1 MICQNCQRDAADY
14 SSFCPFCG
22 APQRV
27 PSSGQSKPFKR
38 LTRSTSDRK
47 IAGVCGGIAEYF
59 DIDSTF
65 VRLIWVL
72 LILLPIPLVP
82 AFLGYFV
89 AWVIMPK
96 APRFTAAPAQQ
107 PPVIIPNSAQT
118 AQF

>member
-14 SSFCPFCG
+14 SNFCPFCG
-22 APQRV
+22 APTHV
-27 PSSGQSKPFKR
+27 LSNGPSRTSKR
-38 LTRSTSDRK
+38 LMRSTSDSK

-59 DIDSTF
+59 DIDSTV

-96 APRFTAAPAQQ
+96 APRFTPAPAQQ
-107 PPVIIPNSAQT
+107 PPVIIPNSTQT
-118 AQF
+118 A

>member
-1 MICQNCQRDAADY
+1 MICQNCRRDVADY

-22 APQRV
+22 SPQHV
-27 PSSGQSKPFKR
+27 PSIGPSRTSNR
-38 LTRSTSDRK
+38 LMRSTSDRK

-59 DIDSTF
+59 DIDSSL

-82 AFLGYFV
+82 ASLGYFV
-89 AWVIMPK
+89 AWLVMPK
-96 APRFTAAPAQQ
+96 APRYTGAAAQQ

-118 AQF
+118 V

>member
-22 APQRV
+22 APQHV
-27 PSSGQSKPFKR
+27 PSNGPSRTFKR
-38 LTRSTSDRK
+38 LMRSTSDRK

-59 DIDSTF
+59 DVDSTF

-89 AWVIMPK
+89 AWVVMPK
-96 APRFTAAPAQQ
+96 APLYTRATAQQ

-118 AQF
+118 A

>member
-14 SSFCPFCG
+14 SSFCSFCG
-22 APQRV
+22 APLHV
-27 PSSGQSKPFKR
+27 PSNGPSRTSKR
-38 LTRSTSDRK
+38 LMRSTSDNK

-59 DIDSTF
+59 EIDSTI

-96 APRFTAAPAQQ
+96 APRFTPAPAQE

-118 AQF
+118 V

>member
-1 MICQNCQRDAADY
+1 MICQNCQRDVADY

-22 APQRV
+22 ATQHI
-27 PSSGQSKPFKR
+27 PSNGPSRTSKR
-38 LTRSTSDRK
+38 LMRSTSDRK
-47 IAGVCGGIAEYF
+47 IAGVCGGFAEYF

-89 AWVIMPK
+89 AWVVMPK
-96 APRFTAAPAQQ
+96 APRYTGAAAQQ
-107 PPVIIPNSAQT
+107 PPVIIPNSTQIA
-118 AQF
+118 

>member
-1 MICQNCQRDAADY
+1 MTCQNCQRDVADY

-22 APQRV
+22 APQHI
-27 PSSGQSKPFKR
+27 PSNGPSRTSKR
-38 LTRSTSDRK
+38 LMRSTSDRK

-65 VRLIWVL
+65 VRLVWVL

-82 AFLGYFV
+82 ASLGYFV

-96 APRFTAAPAQQ
+96 ASRYTPATEQQ
-107 PPVIIPNSAQT
+107 QPVIIANSAQT
-118 AQF
+118 A

>member
-22 APQRV
+22 APQHV
-27 PSSGQSKPFKR
+27 ASNGPSQTSKR
-38 LTRSTSDRK
+38 LLRSTSDRK

-59 DIDSTF
+59 DIDSTL

-72 LILLPIPLVP
+72 LILLPVPLVP

-89 AWVIMPK
+89 AWAIMPK
-96 APRFTAAPAQQ
+96 APRYTPATAQQ

-118 AQF
+118 A